1 MMRKRTYK
9 WLQLATGAR
18 GESEFE
24 ELSLSDSQA
33 IRIVNQWNSKHH
45 NVWFYWI

>member
-1 MMRKRTYK
+1 MLKRTNN
-9 WLQLATGAR
+9 WLHLPTGAR

-24 ELSLSDSQA
+24 QVSLSDSQA
-33 IRIVNQWNSKHH
+33 IRMVNQWNSKHR